1 MDMFKQNHMS
11 ELKARPEVSE
21 SVYLFLKSRFIMQ
34 PKLYEIII
42 QTVINYM
49 AQLFINKLHWKER
62 FYRCSKFTKL
72 QDHRCSGFWSQKL
85 NINELSLIP
94 NQLVIF

>member
-1 MDMFKQNHMS
+1 
-11 ELKARPEVSE
+11 
-21 SVYLFLKSRFIMQ
+21 
-34 PKLYEIII
+34 
-42 QTVINYM
+42 M

-62 FYRCSKFTKL
+62 FYQCSKFTKL